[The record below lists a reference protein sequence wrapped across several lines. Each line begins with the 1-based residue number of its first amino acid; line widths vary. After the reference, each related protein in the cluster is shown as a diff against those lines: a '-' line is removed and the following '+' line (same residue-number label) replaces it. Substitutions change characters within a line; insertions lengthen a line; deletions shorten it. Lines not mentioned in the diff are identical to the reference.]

1 LRVFGGLTIDRNWLR
16 RTTAVAA
23 LMRKNYTASAFA
35 SVRNN
40 TDRQMLTDDLQLAD
54 TGTKTYRKRLNN
66 FLFDIQYNC

>member
-1 LRVFGGLTIDRNWLR
+1 
-16 RTTAVAA
+16 
-23 LMRKNYTASAFA
+23 MRKNYTASAFA